1 MRYEPTNK
9 PSRDKKHVPLR
20 LVHGKRQ
27 AIQGRMIESLLC
39 KNFLT
44 QTWKLEMDVTEKES
58 NLLG

>member
-1 MRYEPTNK
+1 MRYEPTTK

-44 QTWKLEMDVTEKES
+44 QT
-58 NLLG
+58 